1 MLKRQNSYTTKAF
14 SYTGLVVL
22 LFILMLFL
30 LKWKLPSFE
39 KDAPL
44 NGLDVE
50 VNWPPDPPAPF
61 QDGGGGGGQDLASPE
76 QPDIAQPAS
85 QDPGEQQ
92 LSKEGETDPLSNQ
105 AAISSSSIKNKNAR
119 SLTSNNPKTKP
130 KPNIE
135 PPSPPQPK
143 AVMGKTNQR
152 IGAGGNEAVDF
163 ERSGGAGNG
172 WGTGKGN
179 GTGGGASEGS
189 GGGSASGIG
198 AGNGPQVTRGDRRI
212 VRSYAFEGE
221 LNKAT
226 LYVTIAVSPDG
237 IGRFVSFAK
246 GSTAT
251 GSTYRQ
257 AIVQY
262 LEKIRFDISD
272 HESMVTVQF
281 NFRIN

>member
-1 MLKRQNSYTTKAF
+1 MLDRQNSYSTKAIN
-14 SYTGLVVL
+14 YTALVVL
-22 LFILMLFL
+22 LFILLLFL
-30 LKWKLPSFE
+30 FKWKLPSFE
-39 KDAPL
+39 KDAPI
-44 NGLDVE
+44 NGVDVE

-61 QDGGGGGGQDLASPE
+61 QDGGGGGGQALASPE
-76 QPDIAQPAS
+76 QPGLAQPNS

-92 LSKEGETDPLSNQ
+92 LSKEVETDPLSTQTAVTHNRK
-105 AAISSSSIKNKNAR
+105 KNKNAK
-119 SLTSNNPKTKP
+119 SLTSNSPKTKS

-135 PPSPPQPK
+135 PPSPPQAK
-143 AVMGKTNQR
+143 AVMGKSNQKT
-152 IGAGGNEAVDF
+152 GAGGNEAIDF

-179 GTGGGASEGS
+179 GAGGGAGEGS
-189 GGGSASGIG
+189 GGGSGTGIG
-198 AGNGPQVTRGDRRI
+198 AGNGPRVTRGDRKI

-226 LYVTIAVSPDG
+226 LYVNIAVSPDG
-237 IGRFVSFAK
+237 TGRFVNFAK

-262 LEKIRFDISD
+262 LEKIRFDVSD
-272 HESMVTVQF
+272 HESLVTVQF